1 MKQMCKKKYPSP
13 RSCRN
18 ELSNPRYLTV
28 SVNSTTP
35 RLQTIVRQRWLE
47 SSIRHERALCILV
60 VLPFYTVFNVSI
72 RLAWMPKPFC
82 YRSWNVVDRN
92 GHNWTVCPTQ
102 LTLVYPT

>member
-1 MKQMCKKKYPSP
+1 MKQTRC
-13 RSCRN
+13 
-18 ELSNPRYLTV
+18 LTV

-35 RLQTIVRQRWLE
+35 RLQTTVRQLWLE
-47 SSIRHERALCILV
+47 SSIRHERALWILV

-92 GHNWTVCPTQ
+92 GHNWTVFPTQ
-102 LTLVYPT
+102 LTLV